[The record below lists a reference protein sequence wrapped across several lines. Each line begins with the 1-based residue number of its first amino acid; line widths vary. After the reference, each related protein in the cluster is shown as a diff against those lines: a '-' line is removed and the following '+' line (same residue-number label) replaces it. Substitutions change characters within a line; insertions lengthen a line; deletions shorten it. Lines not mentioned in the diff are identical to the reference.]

1 MALQMVTCHKIRGGA
16 ITKRNKHCI
25 CIKEHEVTFEVSL
38 SYKKKV
44 PCLNPLKVKG
54 DVIFEFMLLYWWKG
68 LLFGCNIGNISFFL
82 IKKKKNKCLFI

>member
-38 SYKKKV
+38 SYKKK
-44 PCLNPLKVKG
+44 
-54 DVIFEFMLLYWWKG
+54 
-68 LLFGCNIGNISFFL
+68 FL
-82 IKKKKNKCLFI
+82 ASIL

>member
-38 SYKKKV
+38 SYKKKFLASILV
-44 PCLNPLKVKG
+44 KVKG
-54 DVIFEFMLLYWWKG
+54 DVIFVLMKRFAIWLQHREYFIFY
-68 LLFGCNIGNISFFL
+68 
-82 IKKKKNKCLFI
+82 KKKQTSIYIN